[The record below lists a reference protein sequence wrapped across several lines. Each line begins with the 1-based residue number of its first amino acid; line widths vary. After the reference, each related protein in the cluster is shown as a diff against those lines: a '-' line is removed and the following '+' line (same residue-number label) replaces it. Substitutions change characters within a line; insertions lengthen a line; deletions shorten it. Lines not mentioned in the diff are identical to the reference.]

1 MQETE
6 KEISHGT
13 ISRKTQAVSFDFTE
27 DDDMDIDIKSST
39 DSEETL
45 EDFTSNG
52 RNNKQKGHIAD
63 ASAFKTKRKVVPMA
77 VYGYAST
84 IHQNRLDEDVSAI
97 LGSSDPPAGFGN
109 LHPPVHYLRQQRP
122 FPLDPLPVWRGYNG
136 NIYFSPIQVQ
146 SLHNDQSLSP
156 VKSQF
161 GKKIDNKQPDC
172 THLPTY
178 KNRKVV
184 EENTNI
190 TTNHEAVQQL
200 FNHTTQD
207 DDAEDQEPTKQPWL
221 SILTTSLTRSKPVWR
236 PGQLPKDDPSEE
248 KSSKDKRQILPNI
261 RPIPK
266 PKLIRRGLAYK
277 ESKQRASFT
286 NQIKSDTCQQ
296 AFNLNESHSQ
306 KSSHPTQ
313 ARHNHHQPSFTRRT
327 SNSTKDQASVDLREI
342 RKRIIK
348 GPTTATSFHTPAQHM
363 PRLPSPIEHKPLLN
377 PSMYLPDQVFN
388 SSNLTAAASSVTPQH
403 QFKHNA
409 AYTTPNLSQYFE
421 VYLTNNNVNIA

>member
-1 MQETE
+1 MQESE
-6 KEISHGT
+6 REISHET

-27 DDDMDIDIKSST
+27 DDDMNIDIKSST

-52 RNNKQKGHIAD
+52 KNNKQKGHTVD
-63 ASAFKTKRKVVPMA
+63 ASAFKTKREVIPRA
-77 VYGYAST
+77 VYDYASMV
-84 IHQNRLDEDVSAI
+84 HQNRFDEDVSAV

-109 LHPPVHYLRQQRP
+109 LHPPIHYLRQQRP

-146 SLHNDQSLSP
+146 SLHNDQSLSH
-156 VKSQF
+156 VKSQL
-161 GKKIDNKQPDC
+161 GKKTDNKQSDR

-178 KNRKVV
+178 KNRKVG

-190 TTNHEAVQQL
+190 TTNHEVVQQL
-200 FNHTTQD
+200 FNPSTQD
-207 DDAEDQEPTKQPWL
+207 DNAEDQEPTKQPWL
-221 SILTTSLTRSKPVWR
+221 SIFTTSLTRSKPVWK
-236 PGQLPKDDPSEE
+236 PGQLPTDDRNEE

-266 PKLIRRGLAYK
+266 PKLIHRGLAYK
-277 ESKQRASFT
+277 ESKNRANFT
-286 NQIKSDTCQQ
+286 NQIKSDTSQQ

-306 KSSHPTQ
+306 KPSHPIQ
-313 ARHNHHQPSFTRRT
+313 VRQNHHQLSFTART

-348 GPTTATSFHTPAQHM
+348 GPTTTSFHTPAQYI
-363 PRLPSPIEHKPLLN
+363 PRLPSPIEHKPPLN
-377 PSMYLPDQVFN
+377 PSIYLPGQVFN
-388 SSNLTAAASSVTPQH
+388 SSNLTGATSSVTPRH
-403 QFKHNA
+403 QFKHHA
-409 AYTTPNLSQYFE
+409 TYTTPNLSQYFE
-421 VYLTNNNVNIA
+421 VYPTNNNVNIA